1 MNLIRVHLLGR
12 ISGELKR
19 QLLLISIVF
28 FVLLHLTFN
37 PIQSKPSQHYLTA
50 PCKEP
55 VLISL
60 ALKNKF
66 QR

>member
-1 MNLIRVHLLGR
+1 MNLVRVHLLGS

-19 QLLLISIVF
+19 QLPLISIVS
-28 FVLLHLTFN
+28 FVLLHLTSN

-50 PCKEP
+50 HCEEP